1 MTSVHSWW
9 FIFINLE
16 KQDGPSFLTFK
27 KNAVLLI
34 FGFAGSSLL
43 LMGFLPV
50 VVSGGYSSLQ
60 CTGLSLQWL
69 LLLWS
74 IGTWAHWLQLAGSG
88 AWAQWLWHMCF
99 SCSEA
104 CDIFPD
110 QGLNPCPLH
119 LKVHS
124 YPLYHWGST
133 KNEILKHLPW
143 LSFQYS
149 PLNKS
154 CSIFST
160 FPFPHSLSLIQ
171 DVLTFYSYVRYRS
184 ECLGVEE

>member
-74 IGTWAHWLQLAGSG
+74 IGTWASIVAAHGLTGCSWQALERGLSG
-88 AWAQWLWHMCF
+88 CGTCAL
-99 SCSEA
+99 
-104 CDIFPD
+104 
-110 QGLNPCPLH
+110 
-119 LKVHS
+119 V
-124 YPLYHWGST
+124 
-133 KNEILKHLPW
+133 
-143 LSFQYS
+143 
-149 PLNKS
+149 
-154 CSIFST
+154 
-160 FPFPHSLSLIQ
+160 SLRHVTSSRTR
-171 DVLTFYSYVRYRS
+171 D
-184 ECLGVEE
+184 